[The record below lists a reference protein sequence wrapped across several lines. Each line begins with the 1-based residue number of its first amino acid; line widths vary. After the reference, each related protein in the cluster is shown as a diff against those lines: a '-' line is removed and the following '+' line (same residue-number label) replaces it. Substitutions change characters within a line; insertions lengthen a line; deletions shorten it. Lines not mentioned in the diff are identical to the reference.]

1 MQPGIFLEI
10 LGPLGQ
16 HLHAVGPKANEV
28 EALHARMVGLVE
40 FCGVKASE
48 IGAWI
53 EYDTP
58 GGDGSLLQDELLGSE
73 ISRPRIVSKS
83 KLHGAPHLKGPPT
96 AGTIAKL
103 LSPSGA
109 KSYRLPTM
117 LSHLRYVAMYCADY
131 LCRKSVGGDFLK
143 ERAILVR
150 SLFKAVA
157 STACEE
163 YATLSGSNNPDDE
176 IDLSRARKMF
186 PTMFPLKPRDGWR
199 NINAELKD
207 LAPRLETHRLEARQ
221 LSAAFLLGDRP
232 SLLTVLSASAP
243 RAASRIMLSEL
254 ARSEGPLGLWLR
266 GAVGSGKSTI
276 LYQLS
281 VGAAQQGWQ
290 TYFLDGL
297 PVARLTTDLFISQI
311 REHLTERGLI
321 IVDNAEFL
329 SSDTLLHISSLFGE
343 DVSPDLPARR
353 ALVLATQTE
362 RLSSMQ
368 LGLLRKFA
376 RTYAYV
382 QRELKRDK
390 ALYADRLKYLE
401 YPSDIEPLADL
412 IHASGLAS
420 RLSISEIR
428 AELAKQFNDRSSA
441 LLLSSL
447 ISVIGGNDI
456 RTRISDSIQTLTDR
470 NTFAMVPGFD
480 VFPGP
485 IPLALGVIALC
496 RYRFASLSRR
506 KFFCDEHLIS
516 ASVEEFF
523 GVDTAAALSITKS
536 IMQILWDETFFDVQY
551 LSVSPTDPWRFDEP
565 SAGKRPR
572 RSHGH
577 AAPVIVGGLVDTR
590 HPEVTETIY
599 RSLFRPS
606 SDGIPAPLD
615 EVRMSIVIGRAAR
628 KCALYGRVRHYEHSR
643 TFLTLGLSFDSRVR
657 DGYYDD
663 FHDWSAELPKS
674 PRDADLAA
682 RFCLEA
688 GKAFIDSLLEAKIY
702 RPDEPDR
709 ESWLTDRASD
719 LLELA
724 ELHSKSSWRPAELGW
739 LSTDV
744 AAQRIRLLQLRQPD
758 DSVVDALVSFFKNA
772 DRAMTPG
779 NLTAICAVIR
789 KVEYDKLGATEV
801 LNAFETDCRR
811 VESARLESP
820 FYMEL
825 GRYARDVRPLTTSSA
840 LIDVP
845 SIPDQKSQVPFFF
858 REALRGENVADGWY
872 AELYAFSAEKGLL
885 ALGEFQNELL
895 DEELNTLR
903 TILRAGLKRFE
914 RSVRLSKAL
923 AELEIA
929 EAKKHIRNGNYTLAM
944 EILGEFGDPALFT
957 VRKLMR
963 TLFEIQAER
972 LPVSIASDFLPVLRE
987 YLDLEFAFGRL
998 EPIFDE
1004 YLERYSVRWWLA
1016 AYLGGGQEGRI
1027 SLSTINS
1034 ANLHKLVRPRQLYEL
1049 ADALWSK
1056 GKQISGNSQYS
1067 NPLDAISREA
1077 AELLMIAIPEFQ
1089 RGRQGRNQL
1098 RANILALDVA
1108 KYCKPDWLRTRPVW
1122 FAPAPLRDE
1131 LLAMVDKVLTSNK
1144 NIQDVDRELILAAAI
1159 VLDDESVNERVRY
1172 LVQAPL
1178 EEPGPEKS

>member
-10 LGPLGQ
+10 LAPLGRR
-16 HLHAVGPKANEV
+16 LHEVGTKANEV
-28 EALHARMVGLVE
+28 ETLHARMVALVE
-40 FCGVKASE
+40 FSGLKASE

-53 EYDTP
+53 EIDTP
-58 GGDGSLLQDELLGSE
+58 RRDGSLQMDELLGSE

-83 KLHGAPHLKGPPT
+83 KLQGAPHLKDPPT

-109 KSYRLPTM
+109 KRYRLPTM
-117 LSHLRYVAMYCADY
+117 LSHLRYVAIYCADY
-131 LCRKSVGGDFLK
+131 MCRKLESGDFLK
-143 ERAILVR
+143 ERAILAG

-157 STACEE
+157 STAYEE
-163 YATLSGSNNPDDE
+163 YATLSKSNNRDDE

-186 PTMFPLKPRDGWR
+186 PTTFPLKPQDGWL

-243 RAASRIMLSEL
+243 RAASGIMLSEL

-276 LYQLS
+276 LYQLC

-290 TYFLDGL
+290 TYFLDAL
-297 PVARLTTDLFISQI
+297 PVARLTTDLFITQI
-311 REHLTERGLI
+311 REHLTERALI

-329 SSDTLLHISSLFGE
+329 SNDTLLHISNLFGE
-343 DVSPDLPARR
+343 DASPDLPARR

-362 RLSSMQ
+362 RLSSTQ

-376 RTYAYV
+376 RTYAYA
-382 QRELKRDK
+382 QRELNRDK

-420 RLSISEIR
+420 RLSIAEIR

-456 RTRISDSIQTLTDR
+456 RTRISDSIQALIER

-480 VFPGP
+480 AFPGP

-496 RYRFASLSRR
+496 RYRFASRLSRR

-551 LSVSPTDPWRFDEP
+551 LSVSPTDPWRFEGP
-565 SAGKRPR
+565 SADKRSR
-572 RSHGH
+572 RSRSH

-628 KCALYGRVRHYEHSR
+628 KCALYGRVRQYEHSR
-643 TFLTLGLSFDSRVR
+643 TFLTLGRSFDSRVR

-682 RFCLEA
+682 MFCLEA
-688 GKAFIDSLLEAKIY
+688 GKAFIDSLFEAEIY

-724 ELHSKSSWRPAELGW
+724 ELHSKSSWRPAGLGW

-758 DSVVDALVSFFKNA
+758 DSVVDALVSFFNNA
-772 DRAMTPG
+772 DRTMTPG

-789 KVEYDKLGATEV
+789 EVEYDKLGATEV
-801 LNAFETDCRR
+801 LNAFEADCRR

-845 SIPDQKSQVPFFF
+845 GVPDQNSQVSFFF

-914 RSVRLSKAL
+914 RSVRLSKGL

-1016 AYLGGGQEGRI
+1016 VYLGGGQEGRI

-1034 ANLHKLVRPRQLYEL
+1034 ANLHKLVPPRQLYEL

-1056 GKQISGNSQYS
+1056 GKQISRNSQYS
-1067 NPLDAISREA
+1067 NPLDAISRET
-1077 AELLMIAIPEFQ
+1077 AELLIIAVPEFQ
-1089 RGRQGRNQL
+1089 RGGQGRNQL

-1122 FAPAPLRDE
+1122 FAPAPLRDG
-1131 LLAMVDKVLTSNK
+1131 LLAMVDKVLSTNK
-1144 NIQDVDRELILAAAI
+1144 NIHDEDRELVLAAAI
-1159 VLDDESVNERVRY
+1159 VLDDEGVNERVRY
-1172 LVQAPL
+1172 LVQAAL
-1178 EEPGPEKS
+1178 V